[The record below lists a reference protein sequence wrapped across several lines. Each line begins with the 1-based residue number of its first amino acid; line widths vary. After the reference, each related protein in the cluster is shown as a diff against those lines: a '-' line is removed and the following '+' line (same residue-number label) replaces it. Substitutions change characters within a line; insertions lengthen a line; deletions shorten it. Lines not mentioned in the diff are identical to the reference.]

1 MLLWPEPPIRARP
14 TPAVTAPALVG
25 GESWPASAT
34 AALRGTALSGGGGA
48 ALTGAFSVGQVP
60 ATCLLLP
67 SLTSGRTSK
76 LAER

>member
-1 MLLWPEPPIRARP
+1 MRARP

-34 AALRGTALSGGGGA
+34 AALRGTALSGGGA

-60 ATCLLLP
+60 ATCLLLQ
-67 SLTSGRTSK
+67 SLTTGRTSK